1 MQANATKA
9 GIAAM
14 LVAWSCSAAALPPPQ
29 AQAGSSDPQVSSL
42 DMAANMPCPPGLER
56 FVPGVYYYCVGARDL
71 ARHQDDRGREMLEL
85 AAAWGSK
92 PAQLTLGVGYFKG
105 DAMPLNRPL
114 GLAWL
119 GLAAERRDPA
129 YVAIFKSA
137 WDKASPDEQARAQSL
152 WQDMRPKYGDDHA
165 AHRAE
170 RRYRR
175 ERWELVRNEIYDV
188 HTCIAGLTVTQ
199 VVPSEGVGGPDCV
212 GSMSLNL
219 VAKKIDVYADSLFEG
234 WSGHVS
240 VGQLQQVAPGK

>member
-1 MQANATKA
+1 MHANAMKV
-9 GIAAM
+9 GIAAV
-14 LVAWSCSAAALPPPQ
+14 LAVWSCSIAALPL
-29 AQAGSSDPQVSSL
+29 AQAGAGGDDPQASSL
-42 DMAANMPCPPGLER
+42 EEAANMPCPPGLER

-71 ARHQDDRGREMLEL
+71 ARHNDGRGREMLEL

-137 WDKASPDEQARAQSL
+137 WDKAGPEEQARAQAL
-152 WQDMRPKYGDDHA
+152 WQSMRPKYGDEHA

-170 RRYRR
+170 RRYRH
-175 ERWELVRNEIYDV
+175 ERWELVRNEIYGARA
-188 HTCIAGLTVTQ
+188 CIAGINVGQ
-199 VVPSEGVGGPDCV
+199 VVRSEGVGGPDCI
-212 GSMSLNL
+212 GSSSVTLA
-219 VAKKIDVYADSLFEG
+219 AKKIDVYADSLFDG

-240 VGQLQQVAPGK
+240 VGQLEPVTPAK